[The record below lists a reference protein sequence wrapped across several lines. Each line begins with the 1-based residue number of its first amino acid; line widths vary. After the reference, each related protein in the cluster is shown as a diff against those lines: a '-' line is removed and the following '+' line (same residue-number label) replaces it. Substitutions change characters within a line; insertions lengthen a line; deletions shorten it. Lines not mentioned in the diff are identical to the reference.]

1 MCFPCYYLSALLR
14 ETNKHPDSWLIGNTL
29 CFLFH
34 FSFIMC
40 HGGGFWKWQFVFI
53 SRQLFINLYNIKIL
67 PKIKKIKKWH
77 LDRMQHQATS
87 MVGKDSVFE
96 EKGSFESPLQKL
108 YNLPTS
114 GLVTSTS
121 SLPPGINSSQ
131 NLESSNTDSL
141 YLSRASLCILPANVP
156 FRRPLHDLHRS
167 LLQGST
173 LPSSFPDLELVSL
186 LLAHAGRAL
195 MC

>member
-53 SRQLFINLYNIKIL
+53 SLQLFIDLCNIKIL
-67 PKIKKIKKWH
+67 PKIKKTKKWY
-77 LDRMQHQATS
+77 LDRIQHQAIS
-87 MVGKDSVFE
+87 MVSKDSVFKD
-96 EKGSFESPLQKL
+96 KGSFKSPLQKL
-108 YNLPTS
+108 YNLLTS
-114 GLVTSTS
+114 GLAIFTS
-121 SLPPGINSSQ
+121 SPAPRINSSQ
-131 NLESSNTDSL
+131 NLESSNTGSL

-156 FRRPLHDLHRS
+156 LRRPLHDLHRS

-173 LPSSFPDLELVSL
+173 LPWSFP
-186 LLAHAGRAL
+186 
-195 MC
+195 